1 MTDFNQKRIILGIT
15 GGIAAYKAAELTR
28 QLIKAGAMIRVIM
41 TEAATHFIAPATFQA
56 LSNQPV
62 WTDLW
67 DTRIQNSMAHIDLSR
82 DSDAIIVAPASA
94 DFIAKIAHGLANDLL
109 TTTCLARTCPLF
121 LAPAMNRQMWEHP
134 ATQRNVSQVQND
146 GAVLLGPEEGEQACG
161 ETGLGR
167 MLEPDAIFEDLASSL
182 SPKLLRGIKILLTA
196 GPTYE
201 AIDDV
206 RGITN
211 SSSGKM
217 GYELA
222 KACVAAGAAVTLI
235 SGPTSLEPP
244 RHSRIIA
251 VTSASEMHEQVL
263 AETSSNDIFISV
275 AAVADYRPANQQQGK
290 IRKSSEKMILELAP
304 TKDILTEVASSP
316 NPPWCIGF
324 AAESG
329 DILAKAQ
336 EKLER
341 KHLPLIIANS
351 TSAIKATDNEV
362 TLIDAQSAHKLP
374 RMDKT
379 SLAQKIV
386 AEIAKRYHS
395 RNTKSD

>member
-146 GAVLLGPEEGEQACG
+146 GEEGEQACG

-275 AAVADYRPANQQQGK
+275 AAVADYRPANQLQLK
-290 IRKSSEKMILELAP
+290 
-304 TKDILTEVASSP
+304 TFSP
-316 NPPWCIGF
+316 
-324 AAESG
+324 
-329 DILAKAQ
+329 
-336 EKLER
+336 KLLPAR
-341 KHLPLIIANS
+341 THHGVLDLPLRVEIF
-351 TSAIKATDNEV
+351 
-362 TLIDAQSAHKLP
+362 LQRP
-374 RMDKT
+374 R
-379 SLAQKIV
+379 
-386 AEIAKRYHS
+386 
-395 RNTKSD
+395 RN